1 MTVTRDDLAVV
12 GVQLQK
18 GKPAAGHG
26 YLPSSLSMTAMGIPM
41 RFQMK
46 DTKEG
51 QCISQYSA

>member
-26 YLPSSLSMTAMGIPM
+26 YLPSSLSMTAMGISM